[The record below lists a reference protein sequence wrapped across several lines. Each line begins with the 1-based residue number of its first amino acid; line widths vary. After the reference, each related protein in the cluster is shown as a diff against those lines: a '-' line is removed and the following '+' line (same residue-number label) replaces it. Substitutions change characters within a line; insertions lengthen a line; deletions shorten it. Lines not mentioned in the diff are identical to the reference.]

1 MAGPAG
7 FDAVEGP
14 EPSPELIAEFTEEVA
29 ERLRVLDDPE
39 LRQIALWK
47 LAGFE
52 NKEIA
57 EKLGRVERS
66 VERKL
71 KVSN

>member
-1 MAGPAG
+1 M
-7 FDAVEGP
+7 
-14 EPSPELIAEFTEEVA
+14 
-29 ERLRVLDDPE
+29 RVLDDPE

-66 VERKL
+66 VELGSFAADDRW
-71 KVSN
+71 SYAAR